1 MSMMVLLMGQDF
13 VDAGEEDEIEGAE
26 KRKQKAKELISA
38 NDVNG
43 RKRGKG
49 TLLIIKSLE
58 DEGDVLMQWRMVT
71 GADSFE
77 MKN

>member
-1 MSMMVLLMGQDF
+1 M
-13 VDAGEEDEIEGAE
+13 DAGEEDEIEGAE

-58 DEGDVLMQWRMVT
+58 DEGDVLM
-71 GADSFE
+71 
-77 MKN
+77 